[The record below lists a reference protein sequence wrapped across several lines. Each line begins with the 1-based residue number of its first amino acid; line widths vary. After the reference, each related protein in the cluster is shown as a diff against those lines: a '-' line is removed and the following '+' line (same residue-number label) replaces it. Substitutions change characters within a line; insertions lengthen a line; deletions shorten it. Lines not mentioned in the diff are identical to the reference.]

1 MSSSAF
7 FAEEWEPQM
16 SPRNPR
22 ALSQKLRRPGI
33 SFFIPIGQHYPHS
46 ALRMF
51 EKQTEQ
57 NEYAERRALD
67 FVTAAPHSQLTSS

>member
-51 EKQTEQ
+51 EKQQSRMNMRNDGHWTSL
-57 NEYAERRALD
+57 R
-67 FVTAAPHSQLTSS
+67 PHHIRS